1 MQLIQFIGRY
11 FNNSC
16 RAGFSFIRKVKHAIH
31 IHGNSFSFCKNS
43 GISTY
48 ASDGVKTEENRFDG
62 TGKLLERET
71 YTYNANGD
79 RTIELTFNIKG
90 ELIKKAFILYD
101 KKGLKTEKKTMD
113 PKDKLLE
120 VKKYTYEF

>member
-1 MQLIQFIGRY
+1 
-11 FNNSC
+11 
-16 RAGFSFIRKVKHAIH
+16 
-31 IHGNSFSFCKNS
+31 
-43 GISTY
+43 
-48 ASDGVKTEENRFDG
+48 
-62 TGKLLERET
+62 LERET
-71 YTYNANGD
+71 YTYNAYGD